1 MAQQAAEKKVYRNYT
16 QEELDRQYNNRERFG
31 SQQYTE
37 QNQRES
43 ARVRGIIEG
52 DLDVAYG
59 PTKDEVLDIFSA
71 EGKGAPIA
79 VYIHG
84 GAWQR
89 GDKSAAS
96 YPAESFVPAG
106 VTYIA
111 TNFSL
116 IPPST
121 LDEVVRQNRAA
132 LAWVY
137 RQAEGFGGDP
147 DRIFVLGHS
156 SGGHIAAMMACT
168 DWQTAYGLPAD
179 LVKGVVCLSGMYDL
193 EPVWLSYRNNYLK
206 LDAEG
211 WRRNSPIHNIPQR
224 APPLI
229 VGCGEVDADEFRR
242 QPRAFVE
249 AWVGKGQH
257 CEFIEHE
264 GLNHFETAREY
275 NNPDGAMF
283 KSILAMMGVSGGSA

>member
-16 QEELDRQYNNRERFG
+16 QEELDRQYNNRERFP

-37 QNQRES
+37 ENQRES
-43 ARVRGIIEG
+43 ARVRGLIEG

-59 PTKDEVLDIFSA
+59 PTKDEVLDIFPA

-79 VYIHG
+79 VFIHG

-89 GDKSAAS
+89 GDKGAVS
-96 YPAESFVPAG
+96 YHAESYVPAG

-121 LDEVVRQNRAA
+121 LDEMVRQNRAA

-137 RQAEGFGGDP
+137 REAEGFGGDP

-168 DWQTAYGLPAD
+168 DWQKSYGLPAD
-179 LVKGVVCLSGMYDL
+179 LVKGAVCLSGMYDL
-193 EPVWLSYRNNYLK
+193 KPVWLSYRNNYLK
-206 LDAEG
+206 LDVEG
-211 WRRNSPIHNIPQR
+211 WRRNSPIHNIPQH

-229 VGCGEVDADEFRR
+229 VGCGELDADEFRR

-249 AWVGKGQH
+249 AWVGNGQH

-283 KSILAMMGVSGGSA
+283 KSILAMMGV

>member
-1 MAQQAAEKKVYRNYT
+1 MAQQAAKKKIYRNYT
-16 QEELDRQYNNRERFG
+16 QEELDAQYNNRERF
-31 SQQYTE
+31 SAAQYTAE
-37 QNQRES
+37 NQRES
-43 ARVRGIIEG
+43 ARVRGIIQG
-52 DLDVAYG
+52 NLDVPYG
-59 PTKDEVLDIFSA
+59 PTKDEVLDIFPA
-71 EGKGAPIA
+71 EAGGAPIA
-79 VYIHG
+79 VFIHG

-89 GDKSAAS
+89 GDKGAAS

-121 LDEVVRQNRAA
+121 LDEMVRQNRAA

-137 RQAEGFGGDP
+137 RNAERFGGDP

-156 SGGHIAAMMACT
+156 SGGHLTAMMACT
-168 DWQTAYGLPAD
+168 DWEDSYALPAD
-179 LVKGVVCLSGMYDL
+179 LIKGAVCLSGMYDL
-193 EPVWLSYRNNYLK
+193 EPVKLCYRNGYLK
-206 LDAEG
+206 LDEDG
-211 WRRNSPIHNIPQR
+211 WRRNSPILNIPDN
-224 APPLI
+224 AMPLI
-229 VGCGEVDADEFRR
+229 VGCGEYDADEFRR

-249 AWVGKGQH
+249 AWVAAGQA

-275 NNPDGAMF
+275 NNPDGTMF
-283 KSILAMMGVSGGSA
+283 KSILAMIGV

>member
-59 PTKDEVLDIFSA
+59 PTKDEVLDIFPA

-79 VYIHG
+79 IFIHG

-89 GDKSAAS
+89 GDKGAAS

-121 LDEVVRQNRAA
+121 LDEMVRQNRAA
-132 LAWVY
+132 LAWVS
-137 RQAEGFGGDP
+137 RNAEGFGGDP

-211 WRRNSPIHNIPQR
+211 WRRNSPIHNIPQQ

-229 VGCGEVDADEFRR
+229 VGCGEFDADEFRR

-249 AWVGKGQH
+249 AWVGNGQH

-283 KSILAMMGVSGGSA
+283 KSILAMMGV

>member
-1 MAQQAAEKKVYRNYT
+1 MAQQAAKKKIYRNYT
-16 QEELDRQYNNRERFG
+16 QEELDAQYNNRERF
-31 SQQYTE
+31 SAAQYTE
-37 QNQRES
+37 ENQRES
-43 ARVRGIIEG
+43 ARVRGVIQG
-52 DLDVAYG
+52 NLDVSYG
-59 PTKDEVLDIFSA
+59 PTRDEVLDIFAA
-71 EGKGAPIA
+71 EASGAPVA
-79 VYIHG
+79 VFIHG

-89 GDKSAAS
+89 GDKGASS

-121 LDEVVRQNRAA
+121 LDETVRQNRAA

-137 RQAEGFGGDP
+137 RNAERFGGDP

-156 SGGHIAAMMACT
+156 SGGHITAMVACT
-168 DWQTAYGLPAD
+168 DWVDSYALPAD
-179 LVKGVVCLSGMYDL
+179 LIKGAVCLSGMYDL
-193 EPVWLSYRNNYLK
+193 EPVKLCYRNGYLK
-206 LDAEG
+206 LDEEG
-211 WRRNSPIHNIPQR
+211 WRRNSPILNIPEN

-229 VGCGEVDADEFRR
+229 VGCGEFDADEFRR
-242 QPRAFVE
+242 QPRTFLE
-249 AWVGKGQH
+249 AWVAAGHHG
-257 CEFIEHE
+257 EFIEHE

-283 KSILAMMGVSGGSA
+283 KSILAMMGV